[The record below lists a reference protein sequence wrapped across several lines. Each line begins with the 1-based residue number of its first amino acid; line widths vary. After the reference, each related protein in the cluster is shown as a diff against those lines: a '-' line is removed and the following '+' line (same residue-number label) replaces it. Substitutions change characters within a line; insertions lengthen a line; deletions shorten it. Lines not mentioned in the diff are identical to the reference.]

1 MSNSPNLPGPR
12 DSLSFGSR
20 LRQHRAAHQLTQAAL
35 AERAGCS
42 PEVLRKFEAD
52 AKRPSQQL
60 AERLADAL
68 SLIGAERDQFLHAAR
83 DRMAARPARSMA
95 ARMPEPVAAPAPVL
109 RLDWLARTKLLPPR
123 VRRDVLNRAR
133 LLRTVR
139 SAIGEARL
147 LLISAPAGSG
157 KTTLLTTTLA
167 QRAEYRVAWLALDD
181 EDNDLIRFLYAL
193 IATLAQHQ
201 PSVLEQTAPLLS
213 DRTGPALSDAAA
225 FGRQV
230 ASALINGLADSPTPI
245 VVVLDDLH
253 VVTEPAVY
261 TTLDYLLERLPA
273 QITVAV
279 GTRYDP
285 PLALTRLRARRELVE
300 LRLHDLRFTADEVNA
315 LLNQQ
320 HDFQLSTADL
330 ATLHSRTEGWA
341 AGLALLTTS
350 LEQAASNTERR
361 TFLAQLAHTD
371 RFLFDYLADEV
382 LNRQDPFVRMFLL
395 ETAVLPELTPAACRA
410 VTGRSDASAIL
421 DGLYRRNLFLVAIDQ
436 AAGEATYRYHDLF
449 RDFLRGRLRRDIPE
463 WSQELHRRAAKAALN
478 PANRIF
484 HYLQA
489 ELWSEAAQEIGTTGP
504 TYLAQ
509 GAFDT
514 VRQWIIRLPEVIR
527 QDHPRLELWLGM
539 CLWQHFTFDAAQ
551 ASFARALVGF
561 DAAGDQAGQSEALVW
576 ISLGA
581 NLWDDAATAQAMIDR
596 ALVAPLQ
603 MHQRVRVLLAY
614 ALGAT
619 LHERWQEANIS
630 LDQALDLAES
640 SSDPQ
645 VITALAADLQAPFA
659 LLPGGVARYERAL
672 RILWRA
678 NPATNTTALISQY
691 ILRTTVQVW
700 RGQWDAAAAELRALH
715 DFLATTST
723 VSWQLVNLGG
733 VQLFNNIVRLG
744 SAGSDPAL
752 EMLLNIDESQSN
764 AFTRSVAISFQ
775 FHYAR
780 GQWLLGNLAEARR
793 VYELIVAKT
802 EGSHFQ
808 YIVIMKLL
816 LAGLIAFSE
825 ERLSAAERDWLAAA
839 QLQDQTRF
847 TLIYSDA
854 YVLLAALYVHMNRP
868 DAAMQCLA
876 PRLAEY
882 AAEQA
887 PGMLIWH
894 GAVLVPV
901 LRLAVTQGIQ
911 AEFAAQVL
919 AGLGVIVDVHKLAMA
934 AESRH
939 MEGRA
944 GNLRVPE
951 TGDLLTLRE
960 IEVLRLMAQ
969 GASNAEIAA
978 QLVISIH
985 TVKKH
990 VASILAKLNVS
1001 SRAGAATRARDLLLD
1016 FA

>member
-1 MSNSPNLPGPR
+1 MSISATNPPGRR
-12 DSLSFGSR
+12 DLLSFGSL
-20 LRQHRAAHQLTQAAL
+20 LRQYRSAHQLTQAAL
-35 AERAGCS
+35 AQLAGCS

-68 SLIGAERDQFLHAAR
+68 NLAEVERDQFLQTAR
-83 DRMAARPARSMA
+83 GKTPAPPPRST
-95 ARMPEPVAAPAPVL
+95 PVAASAAQPTTTPAPML
-109 RLDWLARTKLLPPR
+109 KLDWLARTKLLPPR
-123 VRRDVLNRAR
+123 VRRDLLDRAR
-133 LLRTVR
+133 LLQIVR
-139 SAIGEARL
+139 NAIGEARL
-147 LLISAPAGSG
+147 LLVAAPAGSG

-167 QRAEYRVAWLALDD
+167 QRAEHRVAWLALDD
-181 EDNDLIRFLYAL
+181 VDNDLIRFLYAL
-193 IATLAQHQ
+193 VATLAQHQ
-201 PSVLEQTAPLLS
+201 PSVLEQTAGLLA
-213 DRTGPALSDAAA
+213 DRTGPAPTDATA

-230 ASALINGLADSPTPI
+230 ISALINALADSPTPI
-245 VVVLDDLH
+245 VLVLDDLH
-253 VVTEPAVY
+253 VVTEPSVY
-261 TTLDYLLERLPA
+261 TTLDFMIERLPA
-273 QITVAV
+273 QVTVAI
-279 GTRYDP
+279 GTRHDP
-285 PLALTRLRARRELVE
+285 PLALTRLRTRRELVE
-300 LRLHDLRFTADEVNA
+300 LRLRDLRFTAEEMGA

-330 ATLHSRTEGWA
+330 ATLYSRTEGWA

-350 LEQAASNTERR
+350 LEQARSDAERR

-371 RFLFDYLADEV
+371 HLLFDYLADEV

-421 DGLYRRNLFLVAIDQ
+421 DDLYRRNLFLVALDQ
-436 AAGEATYRYHDLF
+436 GAGEATYRYHDLF
-449 RDFLRGRLRRDIPE
+449 RDFLRGRLLRDIPE

-489 ELWSEAAQEIGTTGP
+489 ELWDEAAQEIGAAGP

-514 VRQWIIRLPEVIR
+514 VQQWIVRLPETTR
-527 QDHPRLELWLGM
+527 QHHPRLELWLGM
-539 CLWQHFTFDAAQ
+539 CLWQRLMFDTAQ

-596 ALVAPLQ
+596 ALVSPLQ
-603 MHQRVRVLLAY
+603 QHQRVRVLLAF

-630 LDQALDLAES
+630 LDHALDLAEA
-640 SSDPQ
+640 SSDPL

-659 LLPGGVARYERAL
+659 LLPGGIARYERAL
-672 RILWRA
+672 RILWR
-678 NPATNTTALISQY
+678 TNMAGNTSALISQY
-691 ILRTTVQVW
+691 VLRATMQTW
-700 RGQWDAAAAELRALH
+700 RGQWDAAANEMHAVH
-715 DFLATTST
+715 DFLATTNT
-723 VSWQLVNLGG
+723 ISWQLVNLGG
-733 VQLFNNIVRLG
+733 VMQFNNIIRLG
-744 SAGSDPAL
+744 SAGADPAL
-752 EMLLNIDESQSN
+752 DMLLNIDESQSN

-780 GQWLLGNLAEARR
+780 GQWLLGNLAELRR
-793 VYELIVAKT
+793 VYDLIVAKT
-802 EGSHFQ
+802 EGHRFQ
-808 YIVIMKLL
+808 YIGIMKLL

-825 ERLSAAERDWLAAA
+825 KRFDAAERDWQAAA
-839 QLQDQTRF
+839 EMQDQTRF

-854 YVLLAALYVHMNRP
+854 HLLLAALYVHTQRV
-868 DAAMQCLA
+868 DAAIQRLK
-876 PRLAEY
+876 PRLEEY
-882 AAEQA
+882 AAEGV
-887 PGMLIWH
+887 PGIVIWH
-894 GAVLVPV
+894 GAVLVPA
-901 LRLAVTQGIQ
+901 LRLALAQGIQ
-911 AEFAAQVL
+911 PNIAARAL
-919 AGLGVIVDVHKLAMA
+919 AGLGVAVEPPA
-934 AESRH
+934 A
-939 MEGRA
+939 GAQPRA
-944 GNLRVPE
+944 IGMRVPE

-960 IEVLRLMAQ
+960 IEVLRLMAR
-969 GASNAEIAA
+969 GASNADIAA

-1001 SRAGAATRARDLLLD
+1001 SRAGAATRARELRVV
-1016 FA
+1016 